1 MVSLSRCPPAMA
13 ARPGGEGRPV
23 RPARG
28 AGNNGPVSTAAASG
42 FLDAAP
48 EALVTL
54 ISGGQPVIFV
64 HNGRPVAVVMDVDS
78 YEEAE
83 VALAAGA

>member
-1 MVSLSRCPPAMA
+1 MPVTTDPPAPLRCPVSWT
-13 ARPGGEGRPV
+13 RPPG
-23 RPARG
+23 
-28 AGNNGPVSTAAASG
+28 
-42 FLDAAP
+42 
-48 EALVTL
+48 ALVTL

-64 HNGRPVAVVMDVDS
+64 RNGRPVAVVIDVDS

>member
-1 MVSLSRCPPAMA
+1 MS
-13 ARPGGEGRPV
+13 PGDGGAGREAKAG
-23 RPARG
+23 RSG
-28 AGNNGPVSTAAASG
+28 QLGCGNNGPVSTAAAPG

-64 HNGRPVAVVMDVDS
+64 RNGRPVAVVMDVDS